1 MTTYDIW
8 AAVHA
13 ERRALATDLAGL
25 TSEQWAT
32 PSLCEGWDVHD
43 VLAHQLET
51 AKESRRRFLRRF
63 SAAGF
68 NFDRYN
74 QRGVRAER
82 RADPADTLAA
92 FREAGALTA
101 TPPAPLASR
110 LVEVFV
116 HGEDIRRP
124 LGIKGAYPVE
134 GLALAIRHQ
143 AGVGAGLGGAKQL
156 VEGLRVRATDTDL
169 DLGEGPAVEG
179 PAISVLLVLCG
190 RGVALDELS
199 GPGVETLAGRR

>member
-1 MTTYDIW
+1 MSS
-8 AAVHA
+8 VG
-13 ERRALATDLAGL
+13 GL
-25 TSEQWAT
+25 TPEQWAT
-32 PSLCEGWDVHD
+32 PSLCEGWEVHD

-51 AKESRRRFLRRF
+51 AKESRRRLLRRF
-63 SAAGF
+63 AAAGF
-68 NFDRYN
+68 DFDRYN

-92 FREAGALTA
+92 FREASTLTA

-124 LGIKGAYPVE
+124 LGITGDYPVE
-134 GLALAIRHQ
+134 GL
-143 AGVGAGLGGAKQL
+143 
-156 VEGLRVRATDTDL
+156 RVHATDTDL

-190 RGVALDELS
+190 RAVALDELS

>member
-13 ERRALATDLAGL
+13 ERRALATDLDDL
-25 TSEQWAT
+25 TPEQWAT

-63 SAAGF
+63 AAAGF
-68 NFDRYN
+68 DFDRYN

-92 FREAGALTA
+92 FREASALTA

-124 LGIKGAYPVE
+124 LGMKGDYPVE
-134 GLALAIRHQ
+134 GVALAIRHQ

-169 DLGEGPAVEG
+169 DLGEGPVVEG

-190 RGVALDELS
+190 RAVALDELS
-199 GPGVETLAGRR
+199 GPGVETLAGAG

>member
-1 MTTYDIW
+1 TTYDIW

-13 ERRALATDLAGL
+13 ERRALATDLNDL
-25 TSEQWAT
+25 SPEKWTT
-32 PSLCEGWDVHD
+32 PSLCADWDVHD

-51 AKESRRRFLRRF
+51 AKETRRRFLLRF
-63 SAAGF
+63 AAAGF
-68 NFDRYN
+68 DFDRYN

-82 RADPADTLAA
+82 RADPAETLAA
-92 FREAGALTA
+92 FRAVSASTA

-124 LGIKGAYPVE
+124 LGPAGNYPVE
-134 GLALAIRHQ
+134 GVALAIRHQ

-156 VEGLRVRATDTDL
+156 VQGLRVRATDTDL
-169 DLGEGPAVEG
+169 DLGGGPVVEG
-179 PAISVLLVLCG
+179 PVISVLLALCG
-190 RGVALDELS
+190 RSVALGELN
-199 GPGVETLAGRR
+199 GPGVETLAGRI